1 LVARQALEVARMAM
15 IEIGHAIVDMDA
27 KTAGYIVGA
36 IAYEAAESAAITAIL
51 VLFGVVEVGSGGIAT
66 PAVGAGVAGIV
77 GAKAATL
84 ARLTSKLSKLDL
96 LKAFPKIVR
105 AVEKLET
112 IAVWAIKYRMCFTA
126 GTKVHSAEGLKNIED
141 IKVGDLVLS
150 RDENSPASSNEFCK
164 VTELFRT
171 SPNRLITLKYTS
183 RKNVSESLTCT
194 FEHPFCVRN
203 LDLTSR
209 QGLGS
214 EGQMSMNGNVSSTV
228 IDLESYAFIPASDLR
243 VGDEFEL
250 ADGNSAYV
258 VEIERE
264 FAEPGE
270 SFATYNFSV
279 EKNHTYFVGES
290 GVWVHNTGNP
300 CDQAFDLFVDGLK
313 NGKNEADALR
323 DAFKHIRNVESSDV
337 LVQKHLDDLLAV
349 LDKERVPVKGL
360 KNGKLAGLP
369 HPKTGVV
376 FDLDGFPIFESHGN
390 AKLPGRMIGKHV
402 TDKKQFQEASRQLW
416 EEIKDDD
423 FLKEKFTT
431 EQLRAIKEGKEKIPG
446 YTWHHHQDGVTM
458 QLVDHIE
465 HSLTGHS
472 GGRFITGGRS

>member
-1 LVARQALEVARMAM
+1 
-15 IEIGHAIVDMDA
+15 
-27 KTAGYIVGA
+27 
-36 IAYEAAESAAITAIL
+36 
-51 VLFGVVEVGSGGIAT
+51 
-66 PAVGAGVAGIV
+66 
-77 GAKAATL
+77 
-84 ARLTSKLSKLDL
+84 
-96 LKAFPKIVR
+96 
-105 AVEKLET
+105 
-112 IAVWAIKYRMCFTA
+112 MCFTA

-183 RKNVSESLTCT
+183 RENVSESLTCT
-194 FEHPFCVRN
+194 YEHPFCVRN

-214 EGQMSMNGNVSSTV
+214 EDQMSVNGHLSSTV
-228 IDLESYAFIPASDLR
+228 IDLESYATFIPASDLR
-243 VGDEFEL
+243 VGDELEL

-279 EKNHTYFVGES
+279 EKNHTYFVGEL

-323 DAFKHIRNVESSDV
+323 DAFKHIRNVEKSDA
-337 LVQKHLDDLLAV
+337 LVQKHLDDLLKV
-349 LDKERVPVKGL
+349 LDKEAIPVKGL
-360 KNGKLAGLP
+360 KNGKLAGKV
-369 HPKTGVV
+369 HRHSGVP
-376 FDLDGFPIFESHGN
+376 FDLEGFPIFESVGDV
-390 AKLPGRMIGKHV
+390 KLPTKLIGKHV
-402 TDKKQFQEASRQLW
+402 SDPKQFRESSRQLW
-416 EEIKDDD
+416 EQIKDSSSAQSAFTPDQ
-423 FLKEKFTT
+423 LK
-431 EQLRAIKEGKEKIPG
+431 AIREGREKIPG

-458 QLVDHIE
+458 QLVDEIS

-472 GGRFITGGRS
+472 GGRFITGGRP